1 MKINKIYKTA
11 IVNEIKYVQKKMKE
25 SSNLEKKLFYYSAIP
40 AEFLR
45 VLNLEYDCD
54 ILYLHHVVNHAHG
67 SFQQRIATIKAGDI
81 NVAVDERQIEQLE
94 SLLDDVICVVEQK
107 KNIDDVLKAFIELA
121 YSTSGNGYYLMEK
134 GLLKI

>member
-25 SSNLEKKLFYYSAIP
+25 SSNLEKKLFYFSAIP

-45 VLNLEYDCD
+45 VFNLEYDQD
-54 ILYLHHVVNHAHG
+54 ILYIHHVINHTHIM
-67 SFQQRIATIKAGDI
+67 FQQRIINIKAGDTTVVI
-81 NVAVDERQIEQLE
+81 DDRQIDRLE
-94 SLLDDVICVVEQK
+94 SLINDVINVIEQNK
-107 KNIDDVLKAFIELA
+107 KFDNVLKAFIELA
-121 YSTSGNGYYLMEK
+121 YSTSGNGYYLREK